1 MHFFSTLLLLALLSS
16 SCVMSEMTIGQPL
29 ESSAIS
35 QLQPNHSSA
44 QDVADLMGAPNQVVE
59 LGNKSAWLYE
69 AQKERR
75 AGLFI
80 LVFGTYGQDKQFD
93 RCWVFFDENGLLT
106 HIASSL
112 ESDRAEYNLSSSD

>member
-1 MHFFSTLLLLALLSS
+1 MHFFNTLLLLALLCG

-29 ESSAIS
+29 ELSAIS

-44 QDVADLMGAPNQVVE
+44 QDVADLMGAPNQIVE

-112 ESDRAEYNLSSSD
+112 ESSTAEYNLSSID

>member
-1 MHFFSTLLLLALLSS
+1 MHFFSTLLLLALLCG
-16 SCVMSEMTIGQPL
+16 SCVMAEMTIGQPL

-44 QDVADLMGAPNQVVE
+44 QDVADLLGAPNQVVE

-69 AQKERR
+69 AQKERI
-75 AGLFI
+75 AGIFL
-80 LVFGTYGQDKQFD
+80 LVFGTSGQDTQFD
-93 RCWVFFDENGLLT
+93 RCWVFFDENSLLT

-112 ESDRAEYNLSSSD
+112 ESGTAEYNLSSID

>member
-1 MHFFSTLLLLALLSS
+1 MHFFSTLLLLALLCG
-16 SCVMSEMTIGQPL
+16 SCVMAEMTIGQSL

-44 QDVADLMGAPNQVVE
+44 QDVADLLGAPNQVIE

-69 AQKERR
+69 AQKKRI
-75 AGLFI
+75 AGIFL
-80 LVFGTYGQDKQFD
+80 LVFGTSGQDTQFD
-93 RCWVFFDENGLLT
+93 RCWVFFDENSLLT

-112 ESDRAEYNLSSSD
+112 ESGTAEYNLSSID

>member
-1 MHFFSTLLLLALLSS
+1 
-16 SCVMSEMTIGQPL
+16 MSEMTIGQPL
-29 ESSAIS
+29 EPSAIS

-44 QDVADLMGAPNQVVE
+44 HDVADLLGAPNQVVE

-69 AQKERR
+69 MQKERR
-75 AGLFI
+75 AGLFL
-80 LVFGTYGQDKQFD
+80 LVFGTFGQEKQFD

-112 ESDRAEYNLSSSD
+112 EASTAEYNLSSID

>member
-1 MHFFSTLLLLALLSS
+1 MHFFNTLLLLALLCG

-29 ESSAIS
+29 ELSAIS

-44 QDVADLMGAPNQVVE
+44 QDVADLMGAPNQIVE

-106 HIASSL
+106 HIAYSL
-112 ESDRAEYNLSSSD
+112 EASNAEYKVSSID

>member
-1 MHFFSTLLLLALLSS
+1 MHFFNTLLILTLLCG

-29 ESSAIS
+29 ESSSIS

-44 QDVADLMGAPNQVVE
+44 QDVADLLGAPNQVVE

-69 AQKERR
+69 AQKERL
-75 AGLFI
+75 AGLFLI
-80 LVFGTYGQDKQFD
+80 VFGTSGRDTQFD

-106 HIASSL
+106 HIAYSL
-112 ESDRAEYNLSSSD
+112 EASNAEYNLSSID

>member
-1 MHFFSTLLLLALLSS
+1 MHFFSTLLPLTLFCG
-16 SCVMSEMTIGQPL
+16 SCVVGEMTVGQPL
-29 ESSAIS
+29 EASAIS
-35 QLQPNHSSA
+35 LLQPNHSSA
-44 QDVADLMGAPNQVVE
+44 QDVADLLGAPNQVVE

-75 AGLFI
+75 AG
-80 LVFGTYGQDKQFD
+80 VFLLIFSTFGQDKQFD

-112 ESDRAEYNLSSSD
+112 ESNTAEYNLISID

>member
-1 MHFFSTLLLLALLSS
+1 MHFFNTLLLLALLCG

-29 ESSAIS
+29 ELSAIS

-44 QDVADLMGAPNQVVE
+44 QDVADLMGAPNQIVE

-112 ESDRAEYNLSSSD
+112 ESSTAEYNLSSIG

>member
-1 MHFFSTLLLLALLSS
+1 MHFFSTLLILTLLCG

-44 QDVADLMGAPNQVVE
+44 HDVADLMGAPNQIVE

-112 ESDRAEYNLSSSD
+112 ESSTAEYNLSSID